1 MLRRRDAVDVAVRE
15 STRLV
20 REPRWFR
27 DGVRATQVYLDD
39 LLVGD
44 DEAFAQR
51 GGLVGGLLI
60 LVIALLPPLLVL
72 RKVTRILEDYVV
84 VANISDLKNRRTIE
98 IVLRRQKTVAAFE
111 ALKVVQCLRDPK
123 MLLRVVRTPRLHDHM
138 RVYASR
144 LCRRTQVGH
153 QSIASPLSIS
163 SDDLSTKFTSPEQPK
178 AKKSIALSES
188 PPEDYQPTPETS
200 STPFAARKRLQQKKG
215 ATKRRH
221 RASVAG
227 LTQLRQEEADIY
239 EARQRSQWRR
249 IFDLF
254 DDDGEGLIAAS

>member
-123 MLLRVVRTPRLHDHM
+123 MLLRVV
-138 RVYASR
+138 
-144 LCRRTQVGH
+144 
-153 QSIASPLSIS
+153 
-163 SDDLSTKFTSPEQPK
+163 SDSAF
-178 AKKSIALSES
+178 
-188 PPEDYQPTPETS
+188 
-200 STPFAARKRLQQKKG
+200 
-215 ATKRRH
+215 
-221 RASVAG
+221 SVILN
-227 LTQLRQEEADIY
+227 LTL
-239 EARQRSQWRR
+239 
-249 IFDLF
+249 L
-254 DDDGEGLIAAS
+254 